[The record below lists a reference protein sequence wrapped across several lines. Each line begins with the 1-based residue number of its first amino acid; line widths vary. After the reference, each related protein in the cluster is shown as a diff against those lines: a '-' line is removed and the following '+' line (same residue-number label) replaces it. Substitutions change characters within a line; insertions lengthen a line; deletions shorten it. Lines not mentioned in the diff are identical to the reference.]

1 MPTARRID
9 DNGFLLVSG
18 CPISSFGIFD
28 YSAGQLG
35 LPGDPMRIVKVFRPE
50 SAVNDPAA
58 IDSFKNVPLINDH
71 EMLSGFQGDKENTAP
86 EDYGLDGVLTGN
98 VYYEAPWMRGDLK
111 VFSRKMQN
119 DLSNGKKD
127 LSLGYSCDFEE
138 KPGVWNGQ
146 AYEVV
151 QTNLRGNHVALVSEG
166 RVPGARVLD
175 GLCFDH
181 LSFDFKPSDKET
193 TMPKPFKAMDKAA
206 RDSAVETLQTLVPQL
221 AATLKQ
227 LLTEEGAEPEHQ
239 ASAEPSN
246 KDDDVVGQIEGNAN
260 PAQAPPESNDNSSAE
275 SEPAD
280 PVAEP
285 SSAPVAEP
293 AEQSQEGAGTE
304 GSGDLQSIT
313 QQAQALLQQAQA
325 LLQQLAGLTNGQA
338 QDNDDDTAEVGDNV
352 EGLNEQS
359 NVQGAQVSTDTGA
372 TGSPM
377 EDDAPEVGATKAQ
390 DAAVRRFYADFA
402 AKDSLYQR
410 LSTVVGAFDHKALDA
425 RQVAVYGVK
434 KLGIKCAD
442 GTEAI
447 ALDAFLSGVE
457 KAATQNRKTGQ
468 VRAADTA
475 VKASTAEMDQYLGS
489 K

>member
-119 DLSNGKKD
+119 DLANGKKD

-151 QTNLRGNHVALVSEG
+151 QTNLRGNHVALVGEG

-221 AATLKQ
+221 AAALQ
-227 LLTEEGAEPEHQ
+227 QFLTEEGAEPEHQ
-239 ASAEPSN
+239 TSAEPSTN
-246 KDDDVVGQIEGNAN
+246 DDDVVGQIEGNAN
-260 PAQAPPESNDNSSAE
+260 PAQAPPESNDNSSGE
-275 SEPAD
+275 SEPA
-280 PVAEP
+280 EP
-285 SSAPVAEP
+285 ASAPTAEP
-293 AEQSQEGAGTE
+293 AEQPQEGASTE
-304 GSGDLQSIT
+304 GAGDLQSII
-313 QQAQALLQQAQA
+313 QQAQA

-338 QDNDDDTAEVGDNV
+338 QDDDDETAEIGDNV

-359 NVQGAQVSTDTGA
+359 TVQGAQVSTDNSTEGNK
-372 TGSPM
+372 M
-377 EDDAPEVGATKAQ
+377 EDDAPEIGAAKAQ

-410 LSTVVGAFDHKALDA
+410 LSSVVGAFNHKAMDA

-447 ALDAFLSGVE
+447 ALDAYLGGIE
-457 KAATQNRKTGQ
+457 KAAVQNRKTSQ
-468 VRAADTA
+468 TRAADTA
-475 VKASTAEMDQYLGS
+475 VKASTAEMDQYLQGS